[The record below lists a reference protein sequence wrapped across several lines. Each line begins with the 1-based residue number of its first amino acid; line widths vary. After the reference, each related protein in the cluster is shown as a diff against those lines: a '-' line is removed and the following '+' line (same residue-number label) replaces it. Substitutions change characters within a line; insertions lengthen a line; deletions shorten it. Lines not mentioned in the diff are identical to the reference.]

1 MIFLTFH
8 LILQK
13 ILMRNMDKE
22 LSNGKMDKETIKHV
36 IKTRYLNSYK
46 VIVAG
51 GRDFDNYEFLKEK
64 LDETFESLGD
74 LDAHPI
80 EIISGM
86 ADGADTLGIK
96 YAKEHKLTMVLYPAN
111 WKKYP
116 RMGGILRN
124 MNMLVTATHLVAFW
138 DGKSHVP
145 KHMIE
150 IAKEKGIPV
159 WIYKY

>member
-1 MIFLTFH
+1 ML
-8 LILQK
+8 
-13 ILMRNMDKE
+13 R
-22 LSNGKMDKETIKHV
+22 
-36 IKTRYLNSYK
+36 
-46 VIVAG
+46 
-51 GRDFDNYEFLKEK
+51 

-116 RMGGILRN
+116 RMAGILRN

-138 DGKSHVP
+138 DGKSHGT

>member
-1 MIFLTFH
+1 MYF
-8 LILQK
+8 Q
-13 ILMRNMDKE
+13 
-22 LSNGKMDKETIKHV
+22 
-36 IKTRYLNSYK
+36 
-46 VIVAG
+46 A
-51 GRDFDNYEFLKEK
+51 EK

-74 LDAHPI
+74 LDTHPI

-111 WKKYP
+111 WDKYP
-116 RMGGILRN
+116 RMAGILRN

-138 DGKSHVP
+138 DGKSHGT

>member
-111 WKKYP
+111 WNKYP
-116 RMGGILRN
+116 RMAGILRN
-124 MNMLVTATHLVAFW
+124 LNICLLRQHIL
-138 DGKSHVP
+138 
-145 KHMIE
+145 
-150 IAKEKGIPV
+150 
-159 WIYKY
+159 

>member
-1 MIFLTFH
+1 MG
-8 LILQK
+8 
-13 ILMRNMDKE
+13 KE
-22 LSNGKMDKETIKHV
+22 LSNGKMDKEAIKHA
-36 IKTRYLNSYK
+36 IKTKYLNSYK

-64 LDETFESLGD
+64 FDETFESLGD

-111 WKKYP
+111 WDKYP
-116 RMGGILRN
+116 RMAGILRN
-124 MNMLVTATHLVAFW
+124 LNICLLRQHILLLFGMANLMEPRTW
-138 DGKSHVP
+138 
-145 KHMIE
+145 
-150 IAKEKGIPV
+150 
-159 WIYKY
+159 

>member
-51 GRDFDNYEFLKEK
+51 GRDFDNYEFLKKK

-96 YAKEHKLTMVLYPAN
+96 YTKEHKLTMVLYPAN
-111 WKKYP
+111 WDKYP
-116 RMGGILRN
+116 RMAGILRN

-138 DGKSHVP
+138 DGKSHGT

>member
-64 LDETFESLGD
+64 LDETVVAIHNLTIPYYHNAHGANACALLVGSLKIYRCKI
-74 LDAHPI
+74 LHECKVTNYRCIIQIFNIYISILVCPFPWQFLSCAWFHEICHPKKQQ
-80 EIISGM
+80 
-86 ADGADTLGIK
+86 D
-96 YAKEHKLTMVLYPAN
+96 VLP
-111 WKKYP
+111 
-116 RMGGILRN
+116 
-124 MNMLVTATHLVAFW
+124 
-138 DGKSHVP
+138 
-145 KHMIE
+145 
-150 IAKEKGIPV
+150 
-159 WIYKY
+159 

>member
-86 ADGADTLGIK
+86 ADGADILGIK

-111 WKKYP
+111 WDKYP
-116 RMGGILRN
+116 RMAGILRN
-124 MNMLVTATHLVAFW
+124 LNICLLRQHIL
-138 DGKSHVP
+138 
-145 KHMIE
+145 
-150 IAKEKGIPV
+150 
-159 WIYKY
+159 